1 MMFDIFLKL
10 SKREKNLILIAL
22 IAVVFFVVFL
32 ISKNFIDSYTLSKQK
47 LTKAKS
53 DYEYVVS
60 KVVSLNQS
68 IGNKDFNVG
77 TLNSFLQDTKY
88 DVLYKAQIIN
98 DKDKDKDKVK
108 IKFQTNNLEDSLLI
122 SKEILNEFNLSI
134 ENFSYSVVDD
144 KSQTILSVNY

>member
-22 IAVVFFVVFL
+22 VAVVFFVIFL
-32 ISKNFIDSYTLSKQK
+32 ISKNIIDSYTLSKQK

-98 DKDKDKDKVK
+98 DKDKVK

-122 SKEILNEFNLSI
+122 SKEILNEFNLSL
-134 ENFSYSVVDD
+134 ENFSYSVFDD
-144 KSQTILSVNY
+144 KSQTILSLNY

>member
-144 KSQTILSVNY
+144 KSQTILSLNY

>member
-22 IAVVFFVVFL
+22 IAVVFFVIFL

-60 KVVSLNQS
+60 KVISLNQS

-77 TLNSFLQDTKY
+77 ALNSFLQDTRY
-88 DVLYKAQIIN
+88 DVLYEAQIIN
-98 DKDKDKDKVK
+98 DKDKVK

-134 ENFSYSVVDD
+134 ENFSYSIVDD

>member
-22 IAVVFFVVFL
+22 IAVVFFVIFL
-32 ISKNFIDSYTLSKQK
+32 ISKNIIDSYTLSKQK

-68 IGNKDFNVG
+68 IGNKAFNVG

-88 DVLYKAQIIN
+88 DVLYKAQIIK

-144 KSQTILSVNY
+144 KSQTILSLNY

>member
-60 KVVSLNQS
+60 KVISLNQS

-77 TLNSFLQDTKY
+77 ALNSFLQDTRY
-88 DVLYKAQIIN
+88 DVLYEAQIIN
-98 DKDKDKDKVK
+98 DKDKVK

-134 ENFSYSVVDD
+134 ENFSYSIVDD

>member
-1 MMFDIFLKL
+1 FLKL

-22 IAVVFFVVFL
+22 IAVVFFVIFL

-144 KSQTILSVNY
+144 KSQTILSLNY

>member
-10 SKREKNLILIAL
+10 SKREKNLIMIAL

-88 DVLYKAQIIN
+88 DVLYKAQIIK

-144 KSQTILSVNY
+144 KSQTILSLNY

>member
-22 IAVVFFVVFL
+22 VAVVFFVIFL

-77 TLNSFLQDTKY
+77 ALNSFLQDTRY
-88 DVLYKAQIIN
+88 DVLYEAQIIN
-98 DKDKDKDKVK
+98 DKDKVK

-144 KSQTILSVNY
+144 KSQTILSLNY

>member
-88 DVLYKAQIIN
+88 DVLYKAQIIK

-122 SKEILNEFNLSI
+122 SKEILNEFNLSL
-134 ENFSYSVVDD
+134 ENFSYSVFDD
-144 KSQTILSVNY
+144 KSQTILSLNY

>member
-22 IAVVFFVVFL
+22 VAVVFFVIFL
-32 ISKNFIDSYTLSKQK
+32 ISKNIIDSYTLSKQK

-98 DKDKDKDKVK
+98 DKDKDKVK

-122 SKEILNEFNLSI
+122 SKEILNEFNLSL
-134 ENFSYSVVDD
+134 ENFSYSVFDD
-144 KSQTILSVNY
+144 KSQTILSLNY

>member
-88 DVLYKAQIIN
+88 DVLYKAQIIK

-144 KSQTILSVNY
+144 KSQTILSLNY

>member
-22 IAVVFFVVFL
+22 IAVVFFVIFL

-68 IGNKDFNVG
+68 IGNKAFNVG

-88 DVLYKAQIIN
+88 DVLYKAQIIK